1 MEKHQTVKKKS
12 KLIYFIIGYLLGI
25 GEIIYGFVL
34 YHQFTRLEQEP
45 DYSFRE
51 KWIIKYSYEHFGKG
65 FTVGCFFGTGLIII
79 VGVTIWIIMSRKKV
93 NENN

>member
-1 MEKHQTVKKKS
+1 MEQQQNVKKKS

-45 DYSFRE
+45 EYSFRI
-51 KWIIKYSYEHFGKG
+51 KWLIKYSYEHFGKG
-65 FTVGCFFGTGLIII
+65 FTVGCFIGTGLIII
-79 VGVTIWIIMSRKKV
+79 VGVTVWIILSRKKAKI
-93 NENN
+93 NS